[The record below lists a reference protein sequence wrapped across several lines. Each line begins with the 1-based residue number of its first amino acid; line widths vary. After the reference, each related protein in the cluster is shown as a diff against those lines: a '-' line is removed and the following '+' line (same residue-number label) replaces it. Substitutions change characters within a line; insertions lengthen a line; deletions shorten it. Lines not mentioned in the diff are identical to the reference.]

1 MEEHLELCVNSI
13 ITQTYP
19 DLEIILVND
28 GSTDS
33 SPKICEEFSKKDPRI
48 KVIHQTNGGVSAARN
63 SGIAAATG
71 GYIAFVDSDDWLHQD
86 MYLNMTG
93 VLEKY
98 PQTDVLMCDFLT
110 VKNNAEQQITSQL
123 REGLYT
129 KSNIIREIYP
139 TLLVR
144 EDFGRLP
151 IVSACTCLFSRSFIL
166 KNDIQFDE
174 SLRYS
179 EDYLFMADVMTQCES
194 YFYLKHY
201 FGYHYRQYEESRSK
215 KYQPEWWIN
224 LLSLHSKLKNL
235 LSSSKEYD
243 FTRQLKLQLIHSAL
257 FVSSSIY
264 KNQNLGYGKKAILLK
279 TVFSDLS
286 LKTAFSDL
294 NFNRQSMALRIV
306 LFFIKNRLP
315 LVYLTYLDVV
325 LKMKRL
331 TNSK

>member
-13 ITQTYP
+13 ITQTCP

-33 SPKICEEFSKKDPRI
+33 SPQICEEFNKKDPRI

-71 GYIAFVDSDDWLHQD
+71 GYITFVDSDDWLHQD
-86 MYLNMTG
+86 MYLNITG
-93 VLEKY
+93 VLERY
-98 PQTDVLMCDFLT
+98 PQTDVIMCDFLT

-129 KSNIIREIYP
+129 KSDIIREIYP
-139 TLLVR
+139 TLLVS

-151 IVSACTCLFSRSFIL
+151 IVSACTCIFKRNFIL

-179 EDYLFMADVMTQCES
+179 EDYLFMADVMVQCES
-194 YFYLKHY
+194 YFYLKNY

-215 KYQPEWWIN
+215 KYQPEWWAT
-224 LLSLHSKLKNL
+224 LVSLYNKLKKL
-235 LSSSKEYD
+235 LAGSKEYD
-243 FTRQLKLQLIHSAL
+243 FTRQLKLQLIHSVL
-257 FVSSSIY
+257 FVTNNIVDNPVIP
-264 KNQNLGYGKKAILLK
+264 KEQKAVLLK
-279 TVFSDLS
+279 ELFNDKNVQG
-286 LKTAFSDL
+286 AFSNL
-294 NFNRQSMALRIV
+294 NFDKQSIALQITLYLIKRRMYRSYLVYRNIV
-306 LFFIKNRLP
+306 SKIKN
-315 LVYLTYLDVV
+315 
-325 LKMKRL
+325 
-331 TNSK
+331 

>member
-71 GYIAFVDSDDWLHQD
+71 GYITFVDSDDWLHQD
-86 MYLNMTG
+86 MYLNMTR
-93 VLEKY
+93 VLKRY
-98 PQTDVLMCDFLT
+98 PQTDVVMCDFMT

-129 KSNIIREIYP
+129 KSDIIKEIYP
-139 TLLVR
+139 TLLVT

-151 IVSACTCLFSRSFIL
+151 IVSVWNCLFKKFLFDNNTIE
-166 KNDIQFDE
+166 FDE

-215 KYQPEWWIN
+215 KYQPEWWIT
-224 LLSLHSKLKNL
+224 LLSLQSKLKNL

-243 FTRQLKLQLIHSAL
+243 FTGQLKLQLIHSAL

-264 KNQNLGYGKKAILLK
+264 KNQNLGYGKKATLLK
-279 TVFSDLS
+279 TVFIDSS
-286 LKTAFSDL
+286 LQAAFSDL
-294 NFNRQSMALRIV
+294 NFNRQSMSLRIV
-306 LFFIKNRLP
+306 LFFIKNRMP
-315 LVYLTYLDVV
+315 LVYLTYLDVL
-325 LKMKRL
+325 LKIKTL